1 MAIQLMSNV
10 KIITSGIA
18 PTTANLL
25 PGQAAFGKITTDGK
39 YHLFGNTG
47 EGGGAGK
54 VVDIVLD
61 TYASLSAI
69 SFDDALK
76 AGNTTKLSAI
86 FQDAEGNSKVTISSA
101 GVDVAEGGKITIGG
115 KNMFYAGLASV
126 SEDDAAKMRGLL
138 SVYSKAEVDGMVAGA
153 FHFKGDVEAFAN
165 LPTNAKAGDVYVVKT
180 AGGTDIHG
188 IKVNANDSVAYVDA
202 HGDDPAGW
210 IVLSGVFDL
219 SAYYTSEQVDG
230 LLTSYAKSADVY
242 TKTAA
247 DDKFLSKTD
256 ADTTY
261 AKKTAVYTKEE
272 IDEAHSTMNAS
283 ITAAK
288 TQADKGVKDAATA
301 ATAAATAKSAADA
314 AQTDA
319 TQAIADAA
327 AAKTQADKGVADAAA
342 ASTAAGKAQTKA
354 DEAAA
359 AAATNAG
366 EITKSNARIKT
377 LEDAGYQTAADVTKT
392 LTDGNYVKDANY
404 VHTDNNYNAAAVASV
419 AKAEK
424 LVVDGDGS
432 KVLKDD
438 GSYDT
443 LELTVVS
450 I

>member
-10 KIITSGIA
+10 KIITSGLA

-25 PGQAAFGKITTDGK
+25 PGQAAFGKLTADGK
-39 YHLFGNTG
+39 YHLYGNTG

-76 AGNTTKLSAI
+76 AGNTTQLSAI
-86 FQDAEGNSKVTISSA
+86 FQDTEGNTKVTISSA
-101 GVDVAEGGKITIGG
+101 GVEVAEGGKLTIGG
-115 KNMFYAGLASV
+115 KDMFYAGLASV

-165 LPTNAKAGDVYVVKT
+165 LPTDAKAGDVYVVKT

-219 SAYYTSEQVDG
+219 SAYYTSAQVDG
-230 LLTSYAKSADVY
+230 LLADYAKSADVY

-256 ADTTY
+256 AGTTY
-261 AKKTAVYTKEE
+261 AKKTDVYTKEE
-272 IDEAHSTMNAS
+272 VDEAHGTMNTS
-283 ITAAK
+283 I
-288 TQADKGVKDAATA
+288 
-301 ATAAATAKSAADA
+301 
-314 AQTDA
+314 
-319 TQAIADAA
+319 A

-342 ASTAAGKAQTKA
+342 ASTAAGNAQTKA

-359 AAATNAG
+359 AAAANAS

-392 LTDGNYVKDANY
+392 LTDGHYVADADY
-404 VHTDNNYNAAAVASV
+404 VHTDNNYDAAAVANV
-419 AKAEK
+419 AKAAS

-432 KVLKDD
+432 KVLKND

>member
-25 PGQAAFGKITTDGK
+25 PGQAAFGKLTADGK

-86 FQDAEGNSKVTISSA
+86 FQDAEGNTKVTISSA
-101 GVDVAEGGKITIGG
+101 GVEVAEGGKITIGG
-115 KNMFYAGLASV
+115 KDMFYAGLASV

-153 FHFKGDVEAFAN
+153 FHFKGDVEAFTN
-165 LPTNAKAGDVYVVKT
+165 LPTDAKAGDVYVVKT
-180 AGGTDIHG
+180 AGGTDIHDV
-188 IKVNANDSVAYVDA
+188 KVNANDSVAYVDA

-230 LLTSYAKSADVY
+230 LLASYAKSADVY

-261 AKKTAVYTKEE
+261 AKKTAVYTKDE
-272 IDEAHSTMNAS
+272 IDEAHSTMNTS
-283 ITAAK
+283 I
-288 TQADKGVKDAATA
+288 
-301 ATAAATAKSAADA
+301 
-314 AQTDA
+314 
-319 TQAIADAA
+319 A
-327 AAKTQADKGVADAAA
+327 AAKNQADKGVADAAA

-359 AAATNAG
+359 AAATNTG

-377 LEDAGYQTAADVTKT
+377 LEDAGYQTAADVTKI

-404 VHTDNNYNAAAVASV
+404 VHTDNNYNAAAVANV

-443 LELTVVS
+443 LELTIVS

>member
-25 PGQAAFGKITTDGK
+25 PGQAAFGKLTTDGK
-39 YHLFGNTG
+39 YHLYGNTG

-76 AGNTTKLSAI
+76 AGNTTQLSAI
-86 FQDAEGNSKVTISSA
+86 FQDNGGNTKVTISSA
-101 GVDVAEGGKITIGG
+101 GVEVAEGGKLTIGG
-115 KNMFYAGLASV
+115 QDMFYAGLASV
-126 SEDDAAKMRGLL
+126 SDTDATKMRNLL
-138 SVYSKAEVDGMVAGA
+138 SVYSKAEVDGLVAGT
-153 FHFKGDVEAFAN
+153 FHFKGCKNAFTD
-165 LPTNAKAGDVYVVKT
+165 LPTEGNKPGDVWNIKT

-188 IKVNANDSVAYVDA
+188 NTIKAGDNVVYVDA

-210 IVLSGVFDL
+210 DSLSGVVDL

-230 LLTSYAKSADVY
+230 LLASYAKSAEVY

-261 AKKTAVYTKEE
+261 AKKTDVYTKEE
-272 IDEAHSTMNAS
+272 VNKAHSTMNTN
-283 ITAAK
+283 IT
-288 TQADKGVKDAATA
+288 
-301 ATAAATAKSAADA
+301 
-314 AQTDA
+314 
-319 TQAIADAA
+319 

-392 LTDGNYVKDANY
+392 LTDGHYVVDADY
-404 VHTDNNYNAAAVASV
+404 VHTDNNYDAAAVANV
-419 AKAEK
+419 AKAAN
-424 LVVDGDGS
+424 LVTDGDGS

>member
-10 KIITSGIA
+10 KIITSGLA

-25 PGQAAFGKITTDGK
+25 PGQAAFGKLTADGK
-39 YHLFGNTG
+39 YHIFGNTG

-69 SFDDALK
+69 TLNDALT

-86 FQDAEGNSKVTISSA
+86 FQDTDGNTKVTISSA
-101 GVDVAEGGKITIGG
+101 GVEVAEGGKITIGG
-115 KNMFYAGLASV
+115 KDMFYAGLASV

-165 LPTNAKAGDVYVVKT
+165 LPTDAKAGDVYVVKT

-219 SAYYTSEQVDG
+219 SAYYTSAQVDG
-230 LLTSYAKSADVY
+230 LLADYAKSADVY

-261 AKKTAVYTKEE
+261 AKKTDVYTKEE
-272 IDEAHSTMNAS
+272 VDEAHGTMNTS
-283 ITAAK
+283 I
-288 TQADKGVKDAATA
+288 V
-301 ATAAATAKSAADA
+301 
-314 AQTDA
+314 
-319 TQAIADAA
+319 

-392 LTDGNYVKDANY
+392 LTDGHYVTDADY
-404 VHTDNNYNAAAVASV
+404 VHTDNNYDAAAVANV
-419 AKAEK
+419 AKAAS

-432 KVLKDD
+432 KVLKND

>member
-25 PGQAAFGKITTDGK
+25 PGQAAFGKLTADGK

-86 FQDAEGNSKVTISSA
+86 FQDAEGNTKVTISSA
-101 GVDVAEGGKITIGG
+101 GVEVAEGGKLTIGG
-115 KNMFYAGLASV
+115 KDMFYAGLASV

-138 SVYSKAEVDGMVAGA
+138 SVYSKAEIDGMVAGA
-153 FHFKGDVEAFAN
+153 FHFKGDVEAFTN
-165 LPTNAKAGDVYVVKT
+165 LPTDAKAGDVYVVKT

-219 SAYYTSEQVDG
+219 SAYYTSEQVDN
-230 LLTSYAKSADVY
+230 LLTAYAKSADVY

-261 AKKTAVYTKEE
+261 AAKTSVYTKEE
-272 IDEAHSTMNAS
+272 VDAAHSTMNTN
-283 ITAAK
+283 ITA
-288 TQADKGVKDAATA
+288 
-301 ATAAATAKSAADA
+301 
-314 AQTDA
+314 
-319 TQAIADAA
+319 
-327 AAKTQADKGVADAAA
+327 
-342 ASTAAGKAQTKA
+342 AQTKA
-354 DEAAA
+354 DDASA

-366 EITKSNARIKT
+366 EIAKSNARIKT

-392 LTDGNYVKDANY
+392 LTDGHYVADADY
-404 VHTDNNYNAAAVASV
+404 VHTDNNYDAAAVANV

-424 LVVDGDGS
+424 LVVNGDGS

>member
-10 KIITSGIA
+10 KIITSGLA

-25 PGQAAFGKITTDGK
+25 PGQAAFGKLTIDGK

-86 FQDAEGNSKVTISSA
+86 FQDAEGNTKVTISSA
-101 GVDVAEGGKITIGG
+101 GVEVAEGGKLTIGG
-115 KNMFYAGLASV
+115 KDMFYAGLASV

-138 SVYSKAEVDGMVAGA
+138 SVYSKAEIDGMVAGA
-153 FHFKGDVEAFAN
+153 FHFKGDVEAFTN
-165 LPTNAKAGDVYVVKT
+165 LPTDAKAGDVYVVKT

-219 SAYYTSEQVDG
+219 SAYYTSEQVDN
-230 LLTSYAKSADVY
+230 LLASYAKSDSVY

-256 ADTTY
+256 AGTTY
-261 AKKTAVYTKEE
+261 AKKASVYTKEE
-272 IDEAHSTMNAS
+272 VDTAHNTMNAN
-283 ITAAK
+283 ITA
-288 TQADKGVKDAATA
+288 
-301 ATAAATAKSAADA
+301 
-314 AQTDA
+314 
-319 TQAIADAA
+319 
-327 AAKTQADKGVADAAA
+327 
-342 ASTAAGKAQTKA
+342 AQTKA
-354 DEAAA
+354 DDASA

-366 EITKSNARIKT
+366 EIVKSNARIKT

-392 LTDGNYVKDANY
+392 LTDGHYVADADY
-404 VHTDNNYNAAAVASV
+404 VHTDNNYDAAAVANV
-419 AKAEK
+419 AKAAN
-424 LVVDGDGS
+424 LVVNGDGS
-432 KVLKDD
+432 KVLKND

>member
-25 PGQAAFGKITTDGK
+25 PGQAAFGKLTADGK
-39 YHLFGNTG
+39 YHFFGNTG

-86 FQDAEGNSKVTISSA
+86 FQDAEGNTKVTISSA
-101 GVDVAEGGKITIGG
+101 GVEVADGGKLTIGG
-115 KNMFYAGLASV
+115 KDMFYAGLASV

-153 FHFKGDVEAFAN
+153 FHFKGDVEAFTN
-165 LPTNAKAGDVYVVKT
+165 LPTDAKAGDVYVVKT

-230 LLTSYAKSADVY
+230 LLASYAKSADVY

-256 ADTTY
+256 ADTIY
-261 AKKTAVYTKEE
+261 AKKTSVYTKDEV
-272 IDEAHSTMNAS
+272 DEAHSTMNAS

-288 TQADKGVKDAATA
+288 N
-301 ATAAATAKSAADA
+301 
-314 AQTDA
+314 
-319 TQAIADAA
+319 
-327 AAKTQADKGVADAAA
+327 QADKGVADAAA
-342 ASTAAGKAQTKA
+342 
-354 DEAAA
+354 
-359 AAATNAG
+359 NAG
-366 EITKSNARIKT
+366 EIIKSNARIKT

-392 LTDGNYVKDANY
+392 LTDGHYVADADY
-404 VHTDNNYNAAAVASV
+404 VHTDNNYDAAAVANV
-419 AKAEK
+419 AKAAS

-432 KVLKDD
+432 KVLKND

>member
-25 PGQAAFGKITTDGK
+25 PGQAAFGKLTTDGK

-86 FQDAEGNSKVTISSA
+86 FQDAEGNTKVTISSA
-101 GVDVAEGGKITIGG
+101 GVEVAEGGKLTIGG
-115 KNMFYAGLASV
+115 KDMFYAGLASV
-126 SEDDAAKMRGLL
+126 PEDDAAKMRTLL
-138 SVYSKAEVDGMVAGA
+138 SVYSKAEVDGLVAGT
-153 FHFKGDVEAFAN
+153 FHFKGCKNTFAD
-165 LPTNAKAGDVYVVKT
+165 LPTEGNKPGDVWNIKT

-188 IKVNANDSVAYVDA
+188 NAINAGDNVVYVDA
-202 HGDDPAGW
+202 HDDDPAGW
-210 IVLSGVFDL
+210 DSLSGVVDL

-230 LLTSYAKSADVY
+230 LLASYAKSADVY

-247 DDKFLSKTD
+247 DDKFLSKND
-256 ADTTY
+256 ASTTY
-261 AKKTAVYTKEE
+261 VEKTSVYTKEE
-272 IDEAHSTMNAS
+272 VDAAHSTMNAN
-283 ITAAK
+283 ITA
-288 TQADKGVKDAATA
+288 
-301 ATAAATAKSAADA
+301 
-314 AQTDA
+314 
-319 TQAIADAA
+319 
-327 AAKTQADKGVADAAA
+327 
-342 ASTAAGKAQTKA
+342 AQTKA
-354 DEAAA
+354 DDASA

-366 EITKSNARIKT
+366 EIVKSNARIKT

-392 LTDGNYVKDANY
+392 LTDGHYVADADY
-404 VHTDNNYNAAAVASV
+404 IHTDNNYDAAAVANV
-419 AKAEK
+419 AKAAN

-432 KVLKDD
+432 KVLKND

>member
-25 PGQAAFGKITTDGK
+25 PGQAAFGKLTTDGK
-39 YHLFGNTG
+39 YHLFGNIG

-86 FQDAEGNSKVTISSA
+86 FQDAEGNTKVTISSA
-101 GVDVAEGGKITIGG
+101 GVEVAEGGKLTIGG
-115 KNMFYAGLASV
+115 KDMFYAGLASV

-165 LPTNAKAGDVYVVKT
+165 LPTDAKAGDVYVVKT

-219 SAYYTSEQVDG
+219 SAYYTSAQVDG
-230 LLTSYAKSADVY
+230 LLADYAKSADVY

-256 ADTTY
+256 AGTTY
-261 AKKTAVYTKEE
+261 AEKASVYAKEE
-272 IDEAHSTMNAS
+272 VDAAHSTMNTN

-288 TQADKGVKDAATA
+288 N
-301 ATAAATAKSAADA
+301 
-314 AQTDA
+314 
-319 TQAIADAA
+319 
-327 AAKTQADKGVADAAA
+327 QADKGVADAAA

-359 AAATNAG
+359 AATTNAG
-366 EITKSNARIKT
+366 EIAKSNARIKT

-392 LTDGNYVKDANY
+392 LTDGHYVADADY
-404 VHTDNNYNAAAVASV
+404 VHTDNNYDAAAVANV
-419 AKAEK
+419 AKAAS

-432 KVLKDD
+432 KVLKND

>member
-25 PGQAAFGKITTDGK
+25 PGQAAFGKLTADGK

-69 SFDDALK
+69 AFDDALK

-86 FQDAEGNSKVTISSA
+86 FQDDGGNTKVTISSA
-101 GVDVAEGGKITIGG
+101 GVEVAEGGKLTIGG
-115 KNMFYAGLASV
+115 KDMFYAGLASV

-153 FHFKGDVEAFAN
+153 FHFKGDVEAFTN
-165 LPTNAKAGDVYVVKT
+165 LPASAKAGDVYVVKT

-219 SAYYTSEQVDG
+219 SAYYTSEQVDN
-230 LLTSYAKSADVY
+230 LLASYAKSADVY

-256 ADTTY
+256 ASTTY
-261 AKKTAVYTKEE
+261 AEKTSVYTKEE
-272 IDEAHSTMNAS
+272 VNEAHNTMSAS

-288 TQADKGVKDAATA
+288 NQADKGVADAAAA
-301 ATAAATAKSAADA
+301 ATAAANAKSAADA
-314 AQTDA
+314 AQADA
-319 TQAIADAA
+319 TQALADAA

-342 ASTAAGKAQTKA
+342 AATAAGKAQTKA

-366 EITKSNARIKT
+366 EIVKSNARIQT

-392 LTDGNYVKDANY
+392 LTDGHYVKDANY
-404 VHTDNNYNAAAVASV
+404 VHTDNNYNAAAVANV
-419 AKAEK
+419 AKAAK
-424 LVVDGDGS
+424 LVVNGDGS

>member
-25 PGQAAFGKITTDGK
+25 PGQAAFGKLTTDGK

-86 FQDAEGNSKVTISSA
+86 FQDAEGNTKVTISSA
-101 GVDVAEGGKITIGG
+101 GVEVAEGGKLTIGG
-115 KNMFYAGLASV
+115 KDMFYAGLASV

-153 FHFKGDVEAFAN
+153 FHFKGDVEAFTN
-165 LPTNAKAGDVYVVKT
+165 LPTDAKAGDVYVVKT

-219 SAYYTSEQVDG
+219 SAYYTSEQVDN
-230 LLTSYAKSADVY
+230 LLATYAKSADVY

-247 DDKFLSKTD
+247 DDKFLNKTD
-256 ADTTY
+256 ANTTY
-261 AKKTAVYTKEE
+261 AAKASVYTKEE
-272 IDEAHSTMNAS
+272 VDEAHSTMNAN

-288 TQADKGVKDAATA
+288 N
-301 ATAAATAKSAADA
+301 
-314 AQTDA
+314 
-319 TQAIADAA
+319 
-327 AAKTQADKGVADAAA
+327 QADKGVADAAA

-359 AAATNAG
+359 AATTNAG
-366 EITKSNARIKT
+366 EIAKSNARIKT

-392 LTDGNYVKDANY
+392 LTDGHYVADADY
-404 VHTDNNYNAAAVASV
+404 VHTDNNYDAAAVANV
-419 AKAEK
+419 AKAAS

-432 KVLKDD
+432 KVLKND